1 MRGANSS
8 SMAFTPLCAPSRAAT
23 SAALGESPVTA
34 RVACSLAALRV
45 SRNTLYMFLRPI
57 TAFPPC
63 GLART
68 TLPARGSKLI
78 IVSFKIY
85 YVKATGGFQPEVPGV
100 DLQPQRDLRDIE
112 EIQELFEAG
121 QETGTLESSEVLD
134 LLQEVDLSTEEIQQ
148 VYGLLRE
155 HGVEV
160 VDAEFLND
168 TLHHEE
174 EDAQLVEEVL
184 EGDLRTR
191 YTGDAVQMYLDE
203 IGKTPLL
210 TKAQEVYLAKRV
222 ERGDKKAKA
231 HLTRANLRLV
241 VSIAKKYASRGVS
254 LLDLIQEGNIGLMRA
269 VEKFNYRKGFKF
281 STYATWW
288 IRQAVTRA
296 IADKGR
302 TIRIPVHMVEKAN
315 KYHRTHRRMIQT
327 LGREPSEEEIAH
339 ELGVFVAEIQRLQ
352 EISQRSISLATPVG
366 DDDSSELGDFLEDA
380 GSVTP
385 TDAVS
390 ESLLKAHLREA
401 LDELPER
408 ERQIIELRFGM
419 KDDRPRTLEEVGR
432 EFDITR
438 ERVRQ
443 IQMKTLNLL
452 REQLH

>member
-1 MRGANSS
+1 MSAETTSTMLTERTDELLNRGRSQGFIS
-8 SMAFTPLCAPSRAAT
+8 TDD
-23 SAALGESPVTA
+23 
-34 RVACSLAALRV
+34 VA
-45 SRNTLYMFLRPI
+45 
-57 TAFPPC
+57 
-63 GLART
+63 
-68 TLPARGSKLI
+68 
-78 IVSFKIY
+78 
-85 YVKATGGFQPEVPGV
+85 
-100 DLQPQRDLRDIE
+100 
-112 EIQELFEAG
+112 
-121 QETGTLESSEVLD
+121 D
-134 LLQEVDLSTEEIQQ
+134 LLQEGELSAAEVEEF
-148 VYGLLRE
+148 Y
-155 HGVEV
+155 
-160 VDAEFLND
+160 A
-168 TLHHEE
+168 TLEE
-174 EDAQLVEEVL
+174 EAITLVEGETAASETTPVVSPSGVTQ
-184 EGDLRTR
+184 ETPETPAVQIAHAVA
-191 YTGDAVQMYLDE
+191 TGDSIRMYLAEIGRVKLLTHADE
-203 IGKTPLL
+203 IR
-210 TKAQEVYLAKRV
+210 LAKGIARGCKRSKDRLV
-222 ERGDKKAKA
+222 E
-231 HLTRANLRLV
+231 ANLRLV
-241 VSIAKKYASRGVS
+241 VSIAKKYRNRGVS
-254 LLDLIQEGNIGLMRA
+254 FLDLIQEGNLGLIRA
-269 VEKFNYRKGFKF
+269 AEKFDHSKGYKF

-288 IRQAVTRA
+288 IRQAITRA

-302 TIRIPVHMVEKAN
+302 TIRIPVHMVEKVN

-327 LGREPSEEEIAH
+327 LGREPSEEEIAR

-452 REQLH
+452 REQRRTQNLREYLN